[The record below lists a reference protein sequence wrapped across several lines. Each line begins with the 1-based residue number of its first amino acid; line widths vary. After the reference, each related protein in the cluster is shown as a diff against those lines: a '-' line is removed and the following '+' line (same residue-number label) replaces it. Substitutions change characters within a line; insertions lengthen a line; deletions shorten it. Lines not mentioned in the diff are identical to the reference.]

1 MTTKQ
6 SNILIIDDEPEIRGL
21 MQEILIEE
29 GYSTLAVKSAMEA
42 QKSIDKN
49 PPDLVY
55 LDIWMPDKDGVTLL
69 KEWSESDQLNF
80 PVIMISGH
88 ATIETAV
95 EATRLGAFDF
105 IEKPLSIEKL
115 VESAKKALS
124 AFEKNLEEDIALIL
138 KNNCSSYKK
147 TFVALDAEIGSDK
160 FLFLNGEV
168 GTEKEVFAKYIHS
181 QKYKREDNFV
191 NFQLD
196 LLATD
201 PIDNELIFRELYKI
215 TDNFDKGTVFL
226 SSYSEFL
233 LKHPTQAQELL
244 QSISKWT
251 LEMLRLKKNV
261 KFIFGVIPE
270 KQNQNLNLNLNQIKK
285 LILVDSESTFIN
297 LPPLK
302 QCLKD
307 IPGLLK
313 GFIDY
318 FGETE
323 ELIPRRFSLAAQNV
337 LTKYAW
343 PGNLKQLKNMVHAT
357 LLRPGKEIV
366 NIEEIE
372 ETLTLQGPS
381 GDLLVQKD
389 ILSMTMTEAKEQFEK
404 AFLSRQLELV
414 GGKVTELARRVDMER
429 TNLYR
434 KLSSLNIDYKNKQ

>member
-1 MTTKQ
+1 M
-6 SNILIIDDEPEIRGL
+6 SNNQKTILIVDDEPEIRGL
-21 MQEILIEE
+21 MQEILTEE
-29 GYSTLAVKSAMEA
+29 GYLTFAVKNAEEA
-42 QKSIDKN
+42 QNIIVNS

-55 LDIWMPDKDGVTLL
+55 LDIWMPQIDGITLL
-69 KEWSESDQLNF
+69 KKWSENSQLNF

-105 IEKPLSIEKL
+105 IEKPLSIENL
-115 VESAKKALS
+115 VASAEKALRAS
-124 AFEKNLEEDIALIL
+124 IKTSGKDIVLLL
-138 KNNCSSYKK
+138 KNNCSSYKD
-147 TFVALDAEIGSDK
+147 TFVALDAEADRSQL
-160 FLFLNGEV
+160 LFLNGEA
-168 GTEKEVFAKYIHS
+168 GTEKEAFAKYIHN
-181 QKYKREDNFV
+181 QKHKREDNFV

-201 PIDNELIFRELYKI
+201 AIDNELISRELYKI

-233 LKHPTQAQELL
+233 LKHPTQAEELL
-244 QSISKWT
+244 QSISEWA

-270 KQNQNLNLNLNQIKK
+270 KQDQNLNQIKK

-323 ELIPRRFSLAAQNV
+323 ELIPRRFSLAAQNI